1 MRRHSPEPGVALTVK
16 DARGVVAVDADDG
29 TAVCERCVVAANFWT
44 RLKGLLGKAML
55 PAGQGMLI
63 RPAPSIHTFLM
74 RFPIDAVFLSGQGAV
89 LKVAPDVR
97 PWRARSCRKAFAVLE
112 LPAGAAD
119 RARLAPGDQLV
130 FTQAAP

>member
-1 MRRHSPEPGVALTVK
+1 MRRHPPEPGAALTLK
-16 DARGVVAVDADDG
+16 DARGVVSVDSDDG
-29 TAVCERCVVAANFWT
+29 TVCERCVVADSFWT

-97 PWRARSCRKAFAVLE
+97 PWRARSCRKAYAVLE

-119 RARLAPGDQLV
+119 RARIARGDQLV